1 MLRLASTPRPCISP
15 PCKSPPASHHLISE
29 GVAGWEGPAADRARR
44 GGRGGRVVP
53 PQRAAALCGRLQ
65 DSRFRVLPGC
75 GHLSHEEAPA
85 ALLELLADFAADA
98 VGAPP

>member
-1 MLRLASTPRPCISP
+1 MVT
-15 PCKSPPASHHLISE
+15 
-29 GVAGWEGPAADRARR
+29 
-44 GGRGGRVVP
+44 

-85 ALLELLADFAADA
+85 ALLQLLAAFAEEAMGPVPDTPA
-98 VGAPP
+98 A